1 MEVEKIT
8 KKIRRELIAGNR
20 LLGVATGSGMSAS
33 QVQKGGADFILALN
47 SGRFRVRGR
56 SSLAGFLPFENSNQ
70 EVLNFATKEILP
82 LLQHT
87 PIIFGLNAT
96 DPTIDLVNFIGTIKA
111 NGFSGV
117 NNYPTVGLLDGQ
129 FSEALEESGCS
140 YQLEVEAI
148 KLAHDQKLFTIAFVF
163 NQEQARQMTDVGAD
177 VICFHCG
184 LTRGG
189 KLGAKKVLS
198 LANVIASANEIVKVS
213 REIRPN
219 VITMIYGGPVSS
231 LIDIR
236 YIYNQI
242 PGLNGYIGGSTF
254 DRITPEELI
263 IQKAK
268 EFKSPKDSQDT
279 SLMSQMLD
287 GIDKHYDYVVFV
299 EKYIEQNYHEGIY
312 LEDLAQVAH
321 VTSSY
326 LSTLFKKK
334 TGASF
339 TEHLIKFRLN
349 KAIELMA
356 KPQRLSFKEIAF
368 LVGYPDY
375 AQFNKI
381 FKKYMGTSP
390 SEYSNARTK
399 E

>member
-96 DPTIDLVNFIGTIKA
+96 DPTIDLVNFIGTIKS

-163 NQEQARQMTDVGAD
+163 NQEQARQMTEVGAD

-189 KLGAKKVLS
+189 KLGAKK
-198 LANVIASANEIVKVS
+198 
-213 REIRPN
+213 
-219 VITMIYGGPVSS
+219 Y
-231 LIDIR
+231 
-236 YIYNQI
+236 
-242 PGLNGYIGGSTF
+242 
-254 DRITPEELI
+254 
-263 IQKAK
+263 
-268 EFKSPKDSQDT
+268 
-279 SLMSQMLD
+279 
-287 GIDKHYDYVVFV
+287 
-299 EKYIEQNYHEGIY
+299 
-312 LEDLAQVAH
+312 
-321 VTSSY
+321 
-326 LSTLFKKK
+326 
-334 TGASF
+334 
-339 TEHLIKFRLN
+339 
-349 KAIELMA
+349 
-356 KPQRLSFKEIAF
+356 
-368 LVGYPDY
+368 
-375 AQFNKI
+375 
-381 FKKYMGTSP
+381 
-390 SEYSNARTK
+390 
-399 E
+399 